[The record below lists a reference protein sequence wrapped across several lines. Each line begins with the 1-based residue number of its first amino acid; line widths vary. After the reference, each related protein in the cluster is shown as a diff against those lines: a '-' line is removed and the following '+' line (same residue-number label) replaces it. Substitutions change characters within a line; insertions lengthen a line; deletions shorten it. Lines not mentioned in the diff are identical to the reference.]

1 VAQTFFS
8 MRKKI
13 TVVGAGNVGANCA
26 VNIAQ
31 KELAD
36 VVLVDVVEG
45 VPQGKGLDTLQM
57 GPIEGYDVS
66 ITGANDYEPTAN
78 SDVVIITAGFPRKPG
93 MSRDDLL
100 LANYEVV
107 KTASEQASKYSP
119 NAILILVTNP
129 LDAMCWTALQ
139 VSKFSKNRVIGMAGV
154 LDTAR
159 FRTFIAQELQVSVE
173 NVTAVVLGGHGDT
186 MVPVTRLS
194 SVSGIPLTEL
204 LDQAT
209 LDRLVQRTRDG
220 GAEIVKFLKTGSA
233 YYAPSAAAVEMA
245 ESILK
250 DKKKVLPCAAYLEGE
265 YGIHGLF
272 VGVPV
277 KLGSRGIEKIY
288 EIKLMADEKAMLD
301 KSAAAVEEL
310 VGVIKQKIG

>member
-1 VAQTFFS
+1 

-13 TVVGAGNVGANCA
+13 TVIGGGNVGANCA
-26 VNIAQ
+26 LRIAD

-45 VPQGKGLDTLQM
+45 VPQGKGLDIQQS
-57 GPIEGYDVS
+57 GPVPGYDVEV
-66 ITGANDYEPTAN
+66 TGANDYAPTKD
-78 SDVVIITAGFPRKPG
+78 SDIIIITAGFPRKPG

-100 LANYEVV
+100 LANTEVV
-107 KTASEQASKYSP
+107 TTATEQAAAVSP
-119 NAILILVTNP
+119 NAIIIVVTNP
-129 LDAMCWTALQ
+129 LDAMAQ
-139 VSKFSKNRVIGMAGV
+139 VAYMVSKFPKNRVVGMAGV

-159 FRTFIAQELQVSVE
+159 FRTFIAAELQVSVE
-173 NVTAVVLGGHGDT
+173 NVTAVVMGGHGDT
-186 MVPVTRLS
+186 MVPLVRLS

-204 LDQAT
+204 ISEQ
-209 LDRLVQRTRDG
+209 RLKEIVERTQNG
-220 GAEIVKFLKTGSA
+220 GAEIVKHLKTGSA

-245 ESILK
+245 ESIIK

-277 KLGSRGIEKIY
+277 KLGANGIEKIY
-288 EIKLMADEKAMLD
+288 EIKLSAEESAALH
-301 KSAAAVEEL
+301 KSADAVKEL
-310 VGVIKQKIG
+310 VEVIKSKK

>member
-1 VAQTFFS
+1 
-8 MRKKI
+8 MRKKV

-26 VNIAQ
+26 LRIAG

-45 VPQGKGLDTLQM
+45 VPQGKALDILQS
-57 GPIEGYDVS
+57 GPVEGYDVMV
-66 ITGANDYEPTAN
+66 TGANDYEPTAN

-100 LANYEVV
+100 LANYEIVKSATEQVV
-107 KTASEQASKYSP
+107 KYSP

-129 LDAMCWTALQ
+129 LDAMCWVAQQ
-139 VSKFSKNRVIGMAGV
+139 VSKFARNRVIGMAGV

-159 FRTFIAQELQVSVE
+159 YRTFIAMELGVSVE
-173 NVTAVVLGGHGDT
+173 NITALVLGGHGDT
-186 MVPVTRLS
+186 MVPIVRLTT
-194 SVSGIPLTEL
+194 VAGIPITEL
-204 LDQAT
+204 LSEERIAA
-209 LDRLVQRTRDG
+209 LVDRTRNG

-250 DKKKVLPCAAYLEGE
+250 DKKKVLPCAVLLEGE
-265 YGIHGLF
+265 YGYNGLY

-277 KLGSRGIEKIY
+277 KLGANGIEKIY
-288 EIKLMADEKAMLD
+288 EVALNADEKAQLD
-301 KSAAAVEEL
+301 KSAASVKEL
-310 VGVIKQKIG
+310 IEVLQQKAGM

>member
-1 VAQTFFS
+1 
-8 MRKKI
+8 MRKKV

-26 VNIAQ
+26 LRIAG

-45 VPQGKGLDTLQM
+45 IPQGKGLDLLQS
-57 GPIEGYDVS
+57 GPVEGYDVN

-78 SDVVIITAGFPRKPG
+78 SDVVVITCGFPRKPG

-107 KTASEQASKYSP
+107 RSATEQAVRYSP
-119 NAILILVTNP
+119 DAILIVVTNP

-139 VSKFSKNRVIGMAGV
+139 VSKFTKNRVVGMAGI

-159 FRTFIAQELQVSVE
+159 FRTFVAQELDVSMDS
-173 NVTAVVLGGHGDT
+173 VTAMVLGGHGDT
-186 MVPVTRLS
+186 MVPLVRLS

-209 LDRLVQRTRDG
+209 LDRLVQRARDG
-220 GAEIVKFLKTGSA
+220 GAEIVKYLKTGSA
-233 YYAPSAAAVEMA
+233 YYAPSAGAVEMV

-265 YGIHGLF
+265 YNIRDLF

-277 KLGSRGIEKIY
+277 KLGARGVEQVYQIALQPNEQAA
-288 EIKLMADEKAMLD
+288 LQ
-301 KSAAAVEEL
+301 KSAKSVQEL
-310 VGVIKQKIG
+310 IDVIKTKM

>member
-1 VAQTFFS
+1 
-8 MRKKI
+8 MRKKV

-26 VNIAQ
+26 VRIAD

-45 VPQGKGLDTLQM
+45 VPQGKGLDILES
-57 GPIEGYDVS
+57 GPVQGYDVR

-78 SDVVIITAGFPRKPG
+78 SDIAIITAGFPRKPG

-107 KTASEQASKYSP
+107 RTATEQVAKYSP
-119 NAILILVTNP
+119 NCIIIVVTNP
-129 LDAMCWTALQ
+129 LDAMAQAAMW

-154 LDTAR
+154 LDSAR
-159 FRTFIAQELQVSVE
+159 FRTFIAMELKVSVE
-173 NVTAVVLGGHGDT
+173 NVVGVVMGGHGDT

-204 LDQAT
+204 MDQKT
-209 LDRLVQRTRDG
+209 LDAIVDRTRNG
-220 GAEIVKFLKTGSA
+220 GAEIVKYLKTGSA
-233 YYAPSAAAVEMA
+233 YYAPSAGAVEMA

-265 YGIHGLF
+265 YGINGLF

-277 KLGSRGIEKIY
+277 KLGALGIEQIY
-288 EIKLMADEKAMLD
+288 QIKLTDAEQAMLN
-301 KSAAAVEEL
+301 KSAASVQEL
-310 VGVIKQKIG
+310 VDVLKSKQ